1 MPTGDAS
8 TDASTGASTGTGTGA
23 DARRAA
29 DLVFLYPGALETP
42 TGGYVYDRQ
51 LLTALAGIGVRV
63 EALSLGDGY
72 PAPTPETL
80 VRAEAALCRLPDGQ
94 AVMIDGLAFGVMADV
109 ARPHAGRLHLVALVH
124 HPLAHESGI
133 PAARAGELLASERA
147 ALALTRHV
155 VTTSH
160 ATAAAVTGGFKV
172 PRERI
177 TVLEPGLSVDAVTN
191 RPPCD
196 NDDGRPLRLL
206 AVGSLIPRKDYP
218 TLLAAVARLAD
229 RALRLDIVGSPAL
242 DTACAAGIEAEIS
255 RQGLGD
261 RVRLHGALERQA
273 LDALYAGADIFT
285 LTTLYEG
292 YGMAFAEAM
301 AHGLPVIA
309 TGEGAVRDTVPPSA
323 GMVLAT
329 GDVSGVTEA
338 IARLCDDPGLRH
350 QMAAAARAHAA
361 SLPTWADQARRL
373 ADLLGR
379 LASREPSGEPARTP
393 S

>member
-1 MPTGDAS
+1 MPAN
-8 TDASTGASTGTGTGA
+8 GAADTCPGTGA
-23 DARRAA
+23 DLA
-29 DLVFLYPGALETP
+29 FLYPGTLETP

-51 LLTALAGIGVRV
+51 LLAALRDIGIR
-63 EALSLGDGY
+63 ADARSLGEGY
-72 PAPTPETL
+72 PAPAPRVL
-80 VRAEAALCRLPDGQ
+80 AGAERMLAGLPDGR

-109 ARPHAGRLHLVALVH
+109 ARPHAERLRLVALVH

-133 PAARAGELLASERA
+133 PAARATELLASERA
-147 ALALTRHV
+147 ALALARHV

-160 ATAAAVTGGFKV
+160 ATAAALAGGFKV
-172 PRERI
+172 SREHI
-177 TVLEPGLSVDAVTN
+177 TVLEPGLSVEAVTD
-191 RPPCD
+191 RPSSD
-196 NDDGRPLRLL
+196 RDDGRPLRLL

-218 TLLAAVARLAD
+218 TLLAAIARLSD
-229 RALRLDIVGSPAL
+229 RALRLDIVGSAAL
-242 DTACAAGIEAEIS
+242 DPACAAGIEAEIG
-255 RQGLGD
+255 RLGLGA
-261 RVRLHGALERQA
+261 RVRLHGALERGA
-273 LDALYAGADIFT
+273 LDALYAEADIFT

-309 TGEGAVRDTVPPSA
+309 TGEGAVRDTVPPPA

-329 GDVSGVTEA
+329 GDSGGVAEA
-338 IARLCDDPGLRH
+338 IARLCDNAELRRD
-350 QMAAAARAHAA
+350 MARAARTHAA

-379 LASREPSGEPARTP
+379 LAREAGAPATEPASTR

>member
-1 MPTGDAS
+1 MPTGDAA
-8 TDASTGASTGTGTGA
+8 DIGIGAG
-23 DARRAA
+23 A

-51 LLTALAGIGVRV
+51 LLTALADIDVQV
-63 EALSLGDGY
+63 AACSLGEGY
-72 PAPTPETL
+72 PLPAPRVL
-80 VRAEAALCRLPDGQ
+80 ADAERMLAGLPDGQ

-109 ARPHAGRLHLVALVH
+109 ARPHAGRLRLVALVH

-133 PAARAGELLASERA
+133 PEARAAELLASERA
-147 ALALTRHV
+147 ALALADHV

-160 ATAAAVTGGFKV
+160 ATATAVAAGFGV
-172 PRERI
+172 PRGRI
-177 TVLEPGLSVDAVTN
+177 TVLEPGLSVQAAKE
-191 RPPCD
+191 RSPCD
-196 NDDGRPLRLL
+196 HGDGRPLRLL

-218 TLLAAVARLAD
+218 TLLGAVARLSD

-242 DTACAAGIEAEIS
+242 DPACAAAIKTEVDRLE
-255 RQGLGD
+255 LGT
-261 RVRLHGALERQA
+261 RVRLHGALERAA
-273 LDALYAGADIFT
+273 LDALYAEADIFT

-338 IARLCDDPGLRH
+338 IARLCDNPLVRSE
-350 QMAAAARAHAA
+350 MAAAARAHAA
-361 SLPTWADQARRL
+361 SLPTWRDQARRL
-373 ADLLGR
+373 ADLLDL
-379 LASREPSGEPARTP
+379 LARNDPAGELFGDPATRNIT
-393 S
+393 